1 MGGSKRRAAAGR
13 PQTMTQRSGH
23 GLERRSKGMERRI
36 PVRVFGTEWTL
47 RRRGPQ
53 PPFWSFQGVGFSKG
67 RGKFEI
73 PLPFDGSLVTFCPH
87 RKSLARGRNIPQLP
101 FPDIPGGPVW
111 DRPLR
116 REIKPGWRADNIR
129 PYGITSARHPAGAQC
144 APLRTA
150 GQGLSTS
157 LYYKASVRSFTYY
170 SILSEKE
177 IKSESCKRIIRIGY
191 EVVRAD

>member
-1 MGGSKRRAAAGR
+1 MRPYEERCRVRPPGGTSNRGAADTGPQRKPSEAASFGRGRAAKGTSLAPPGKASDLELARTRLVVLRRGGETSPKRR
-13 PQTMTQRSGH
+13 S
-23 GLERRSKGMERRI
+23 RI
-36 PVRVFGTEWTL
+36 YT
-47 RRRGPQ
+47 
-53 PPFWSFQGVGFSKG
+53 
-67 RGKFEI
+67 
-73 PLPFDGSLVTFCPH
+73 
-87 RKSLARGRNIPQLP
+87 
-101 FPDIPGGPVW
+101 GGPVW

-116 REIKPGWRADNIR
+116 RGIKPGRRADNIR